1 MEVQDVVVGIVA
13 GLLGCLLISARF
25 EGWIWYRQMRLVR
38 VLEGR
43 LGLAWAGR
51 LTLLVG
57 LLLIVMGILIACG
70 YSLVDGFTGSGEA
83 GP

>member
-1 MEVQDVVVGIVA
+1 MEVQDMVVGIVA
-13 GLLGCLLISARF
+13 GLLGCLLITARYM
-25 EGWIWYRQMRLVR
+25 GWTWYRQMRLVR
-38 VLEGR
+38 LLEGR

-51 LTLLVG
+51 VTVLVG

-70 YSLVDGFTGSGEA
+70 YSLVEGFAGSEAA

>member
-13 GLLGCLLISARF
+13 GLLGCLLITARYA
-25 EGWIWYRQMRLVR
+25 GWTWYRQMRLVR

-51 LTLLVG
+51 VTVLVG
-57 LLLIVMGILIACG
+57 LLLIVMGILIASG
-70 YSLVDGFTGSGEA
+70 YSLVEGFFRSGAA